1 MVSLLGVEGT
11 AGRAGSVLEE
21 GDGLPGWF
29 GFHIFLYFLSLTS
42 ELSAPET
49 TLRVKIPH
57 VEANFGG
64 AALLKS
70 RPTCG
75 SIAIHKPRNPCSCL
89 HLNHGWR
96 KIEIPM
102 LGLFIS

>member
-29 GFHIFLYFLSLTS
+29 GFHICLYFLSLTS

-49 TLRVKIPH
+49 TLRVK
-57 VEANFGG
+57 F
-64 AALLKS
+64 
-70 RPTCG
+70 RT
-75 SIAIHKPRNPCSCL
+75 
-89 HLNHGWR
+89 
-96 KIEIPM
+96 
-102 LGLFIS
+102 